1 MSELQPIPDGP
12 LRTGFTTGACAT
24 ACTKAALQALI
35 SRQNVTEVMVTL
47 PIGQEHLF
55 RILSCDFELSSCTCT
70 TQKDAGDDPDVTHGA
85 IIGASVSLNE
95 SGSITFLQGRGV
107 GQVTLPGLEIGVG
120 EPAINPVPRLMMQ
133 NACKKLLSENQ
144 LEHKGVAITV
154 FVENGELIAKRTLNE
169 RLGIIGGL
177 SILGTT
183 GIVTPFS
190 ASSYIA
196 SITQGIDV
204 AVANGSSELVINSG
218 ARSEKGLKLLFPD
231 LPEFAFIHYGNWIGE
246 TLEKIALSPAIMKVN
261 LGIMLGKSVKLAEGM
276 LDTHSGKNSWNKEFV
291 WQMAKEAGYPE
302 ELLNQILSFNM
313 AGRLTELFSF
323 ANTEPFYLALL
334 KACYENCSALIP
346 SADLVLFL
354 ISRDGEYIR
363 YPNEF
368 S

>member
-24 ACTKAALQALI
+24 ACTKAALQALL
-35 SRQNVTEVMVTL
+35 SRENITEILVTL

-55 RILSCDFELSSCTCT
+55 HIISCDRSLSSCTCT

-85 IIGASVSLNE
+85 IIGSAVSLND
-95 SGSITFLQGRGV
+95 SGRITFLQGRGV
-107 GQVTLPGLEIGVG
+107 GKVTLPGLEIGVG
-120 EPAINPVPRLMMQ
+120 EPAINPVPRQMME

-144 LEHKGVAITV
+144 MEHKGVDITV

-196 SITQGIDV
+196 SITQGVDV
-204 AVANGSSELVINSG
+204 AVANGSNELVINSG
-218 ARSEKGLKLLFPD
+218 ARSEKNLKLLFPD

-246 TLEKIALSPAIMKVN
+246 TLEKIAVSPAIRKVN

-276 LDTHSGKNSWNKEFV
+276 LDTHSGKNTWNKEFV
-291 WQMAKEAGYPE
+291 WQMAKNAGYPE
-302 ELLNQILSFNM
+302 ELLKQILSFNM

-323 ANTEPFYLALL
+323 TGSEPFYLALL
-334 KACYENCSALIP
+334 KACYENCAVLIP

-354 ISRDGEYIR
+354 ISRDGDYIR

-368 S
+368 P

>member
-24 ACTKAALQALI
+24 ACTKAALLALI
-35 SRQNVTEVMVTL
+35 TQQKVTAVQIIL
-47 PIGQEHLF
+47 PGGQEPSFEL
-55 RILSCDFELSSCTCT
+55 ISCDLNSLSCICT
-70 TQKDAGDDPDVTHGA
+70 TRKDAGDDPDVTHGA
-85 IIGASVSLNE
+85 IIGAAVSLND
-95 SGSITFLQGRGV
+95 SGNITFLQGRGV
-107 GQVTLPGLEIGVG
+107 GKVTLPGLEISVG
-120 EPAINPVPRLMMQ
+120 EPAINPIPRQMMQ
-133 NACKKLLSENQ
+133 NACKKLLSEHQ
-144 LEHKGVAITV
+144 LAHQGVDIEI
-154 FVENGELIAKRTLNE
+154 FVEDGELIAKRTLNE
-169 RLGIIGGL
+169 RLGITGGI

-204 AVANGSSELVINSG
+204 AVANAAQELVINSG
-218 ARSEKGLKLLFPD
+218 ARSEKSLKLLFPD

-246 TLEKIALSPAIMKVN
+246 TLEKIAQSPAIKKVS

-276 LDTHSGKNSWNKEFV
+276 LDTHSGKNTWNKEFV
-291 WQMAKEAGYPE
+291 WQMAKDAGYPE
-302 ELLNQILSFNM
+302 EQLNQILSFNM

-323 ANTEPFYLALL
+323 ASAEPFYQALL
-334 KACYENCSALIP
+334 KTCYENCSALIP
-346 SADLVLFL
+346 SAELVLFL
-354 ISRDGEYIR
+354 ISRDGSYIQ

>member
-24 ACTKAALQALI
+24 ACTKAALLALI
-35 SRQNVTEVMVTL
+35 RQEKVEEVSVSL
-47 PIGQEHLF
+47 PIGTEHIF
-55 RILSCDFELSSCTCT
+55 RMISCNFDSFSCSCT

-85 IIGASVSLNE
+85 IIGATVSLND
-95 SGSITFLQGRGV
+95 SGNIVFLQGKGV
-107 GQVTLPGLEIGVG
+107 GKVTLPGLEIGVG
-120 EPAINPVPRLMMQ
+120 EPAINPIPRQMME
-133 NACKKLLSENQ
+133 NACKKVLSEAL
-144 LEHKGVAITV
+144 LESKGVDITI
-154 FVENGELIAKRTLNE
+154 FVQDGEAIAKRTLNE
-169 RLGIIGGL
+169 RLGIMGGI

-204 AVANGSSELVINSG
+204 AVANGADELVINSG
-218 ARSEKGLKLLFPD
+218 ARSEKNLKMLFPD
-231 LPEFAFIHYGNWIGE
+231 LPDFAFIHYGNWIGE
-246 TLEKIALSPAIMKVN
+246 TLEKIARSPIRKVN

-276 LDTHSGKNSWNKEFV
+276 LDTHSGKNTWNKEFV
-291 WQMAKEAGYPE
+291 WQMAKDAGYPD

-323 ANTEPFYLALL
+323 AGTEPFYLALL
-334 KACYENCSALIP
+334 KACYMNCSALIP
-346 SADLVLFL
+346 AAELNLFL
-354 ISRDGEYIR
+354 ISKDGTYIK

>member
-1 MSELQPIPDGP
+1 MTELQPIPDGP

-35 SRQNVTEVMVTL
+35 SGERVTEVLVTL

-55 RILSCDFELSSCTCT
+55 RILSCNLGQDTCSCT

-85 IIGASVSLNE
+85 IIGATVSLTDT
-95 SGSITFLQGRGV
+95 GMIRFLQGKGV
-107 GQVTLPGLEIGVG
+107 GRVTLPGLEIKPG
-120 EPAINPVPRLMMQ
+120 EPAINPVPRQMME

-144 LEHKGVAITV
+144 LAHQGVDITI

-169 RLGIIGGL
+169 RLGIMGGL

-218 ARSEKGLKLLFPD
+218 ARSEKSLKSLFPD
-231 LPEFAFIHYGNWIGE
+231 LPEFAFVHYGNWIGE
-246 TLEKIALSPAIMKVN
+246 TLEKIALSPAIKKVN

-276 LDTHSGKNSWNKEFV
+276 LDTHSGKNTWNKEFV
-291 WQMAKEAGYPE
+291 AQMAKDAGYPE
-302 ELLNQILSFNM
+302 ELLDQILSFNM

-323 ANTEPFYLALL
+323 ASAEPFYQALL

-346 SADLVLFL
+346 SAELVIFL
-354 ISRDGEYIR
+354 ISREGEYIQ